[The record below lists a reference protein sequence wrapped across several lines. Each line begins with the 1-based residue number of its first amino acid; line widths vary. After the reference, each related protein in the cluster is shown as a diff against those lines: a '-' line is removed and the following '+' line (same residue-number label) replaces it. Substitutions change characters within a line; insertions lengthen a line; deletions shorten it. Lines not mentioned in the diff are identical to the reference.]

1 MAMFNNQMVIPDDV
15 SVRRVSVRRVSGLG
29 SPEVPW

>member
-15 SVRRVSVRRVSGLG
+15 SVRRVSGLG